1 MGMQGGGWPTDTA
14 WSARRARQAAS
25 AGSRG
30 LHHLGCRSLRAAP
43 RRIDRLP
50 PETDRSR
57 KQGPNGSVFGI
68 KTGLRG
74 TIPMSKGSSPLRY
87 SSVQPLE
94 GGEVG
99 RSAES
104 LRRPSFVWRLR
115 PASCAP
121 YPSRRSHPDGRCRRP
136 ANRLMRHGR
145 VRNGACCVH
154 GERARREMRLAKMC
168 THVEIVACPA
178 ACAESLRRQKP
189 H

>member
-1 MGMQGGGWPTDTA
+1 MGMRGGRWPTDA
-14 WSARRARQAAS
+14 ARSARRVRQAAS

-30 LHHLGCRSLRAAP
+30 LHYLGHRSLHAIP

-57 KQGPNGSVFGI
+57 KQGPNRSVFGI

-104 LRRPSFVWRLR
+104 LRRPSFAWRLR

-136 ANRLMRHGR
+136 ANRTVRHGR
-145 VRNGACCVH
+145 MRNDACRVH
-154 GERARREMRLAKMC
+154 GERARRETRLAKMC
-168 THVEIVACPA
+168 TYVEIVACSA